1 MHVLQFDVDI
11 EGFALTDIEP
21 DSVCYTGTHDNDT
34 TVGWFRGSPDDLRT
48 PQAIAATQAATLALT
63 NGTPASIHLDMIRA
77 AFASPARIAIAPLQD
92 FLGLGSE
99 ARTNTPGTSHGNWRW
114 RVTESQLG
122 TPLRRQVAA
131 LVADARRR

>member
-1 MHVLQFDVDI
+1 
-11 EGFALTDIEP
+11 
-21 DSVCYTGTHDNDT
+21 
-34 TVGWFRGSPDDLRT
+34 
-48 PQAIAATQAATLALT
+48 
-63 NGTPASIHLDMIRA
+63 MIRA

-114 RVTESQLG
+114 RVTEAQLG
-122 TPLRRQVAA
+122 TPLRRQVAT